1 MSGNKAIHKSAKA
14 NTNGF
19 DKNPQNINKKGNR
32 KLVSGV
38 IAELE
43 LKGVCETS
51 SNEIKSVYLR
61 LMNLTIKEIQ
71 EEISNEDTPA
81 LVRIVG
87 KEVLSGK
94 GFEIIEKMLDRAI
107 GKAQQHIDHTTKD
120 KEINEITFKVI

>member
-1 MSGNKAIHKSAKA
+1 MSGNKAIHKSPKA

-19 DKNPQNINKKGNR
+19 DKNPQNINRKGNR

-43 LKGVCETS
+43 EKGVLETS
-51 SNEIKSVYLR
+51 IQEIKGVYLR
-61 LMNLTIKEIQ
+61 LVNLTIKEIQ
-71 EEISNEDTPA
+71 EEVSNEESPA

-107 GKAQQHIDHTTKD
+107 GKPQQHIDHTSDGEK
-120 KEINEITFKVI
+120 ITLRDVE